1 MDDIRAE
8 LERANDMFRE
18 ALPSWAKDG
27 SAERPAGPPQLPLP
41 LARRARPL
49 SLDLS
54 AAMVVG
60 NEGGGGGNYQPAI
73 VNSNGILRHAEV
85 DMLLGDV
92 VVPT

>member
-1 MDDIRAE
+1 MNDPRAE
-8 LERANDMFRE
+8 LELANKKFDE
-18 ALPSWAKDG
+18 ANPTWAKDG
-27 SAERPAGPPQLPLP
+27 TPNLPAGPPQMALPP
-41 LARRARPL
+41 AHRPRPL
-49 SLDLS
+49 NLDLS